1 MVGYLGWKPSPK
13 FFSPMVRAKPL
24 PHHLEKVV
32 FYFFFNKRSHSTCA
46 FESFS
51 SIFCLH
57 FRKESFP
64 SWFWE
69 YWCSVFDPI
78 SLVNENN
85 HQFCIFIVKKC
96 HSPCDS
102 YAFSSFKWKSF
113 PFGFTFSFD
122 NFIWIIKK
130 YHFPCDFDA
139 LFQIFLKIFDFH
151 LFCKYIFLNRDFKWK
166 TKITFRLPSCP
177 KKVFVN

>member
-1 MVGYLGWKPSPK
+1 MIWLDIWVDNDRQNFL
-13 FFSPMVRAKPL
+13 SPMVRAKPL

-32 FYFFFNKRSHSTCA
+32 FFLVVFFTKDLILLVRLNLFLQYFVYI
-46 FESFS
+46 FE
-51 SIFCLH
+51 
-57 FRKESFP
+57 KESFP
-64 SWFWE
+64 SRFWE

-85 HQFCIFIVKKC
+85 PQFCIFLVKKC

-139 LFQIFLKIFDFH
+139 LFQIFLKIFVFH
-151 LFCKYIFLNRDFKWK
+151 LICNYIFHRDLKE
-166 TKITFRLPSCP
+166 KI
-177 KKVFVN
+177 